1 MAVDIK
7 RRLTRGVAVLAIALG
22 AGQLVQSMSDKAP
35 QPRAA
40 DNQPAKQ
47 PKAIERVAA
56 TEIGDKPAPMVA
68 LDAPKNTE
76 SAPAKPQAPAPAPAP
91 APVLASTTPPDPA
104 TVIKTAPAAP
114 AQPAAAI
121 TPTAPAPK
129 PEPAPKVADTCP
141 VSLELANADNA
152 LIAVTLVAPC
162 HADERVVLKHAGL
175 TVTAKTTLTGALF
188 TNMPALVQDAQ
199 VEVMFK
205 DATSV
210 SASVAVPELATLRRF
225 AVQWQQDDAFQ
236 LHAFEDGS
244 DFGGPGDV
252 SQDNLH
258 QPIAGAP
265 AAGGFLTLLGDATTD
280 LPMLA
285 QVYTYPKDG
294 KIKPEIV
301 IEAAVTEAT
310 CGREVLGQTLQTT
323 TGAVKVSDMSLAMP
337 ECDAVGD
344 YLVLKNLVPDMN
356 IAAAN

>member
-7 RRLTRGVAVLAIALG
+7 RRLARGVAVLAIALA

-35 QPRAA
+35 SPRAA

-68 LDAPKNTE
+68 LDAPKNPE
-76 SAPAKPQAPAPAPAP
+76 AAPAKPQAP

-104 TVIKTAPAAP
+104 TVIKTAPVVP

-129 PEPAPKVADTCP
+129 PEPAPKVADACP

-188 TNMPALVQDAQ
+188 TDLPALVQDAK

-205 DATSV
+205 DTTAV

-252 SQDNLH
+252 SQTNLH
-258 QPIAGAP
+258 QPMAGAP
-265 AAGGFLTLLGDATTD
+265 SAGGFLTLLGDATTD

-285 QVYTYPKDG
+285 QVYTYPKDSQ
-294 KIKPEIV
+294 IKPEIV
-301 IEAAVTEAT
+301 IEAAVTEAS
-310 CGREVLGQTLQTT
+310 CGRELLGQTLQTSA
-323 TGAVKVSDMSLAMP
+323 GAVKVSDMSLAMP

>member
-7 RRLTRGVAVLAIALG
+7 RRLARGVAVIAIALG
-22 AGQLVQSMSDKAP
+22 AGQLVQSMSDKPPA
-35 QPRAA
+35 PRAA
-40 DNQPAKQ
+40 ENQIDKK

-56 TEIGDKPAPMVA
+56 TEVGEKPVPMVA
-68 LDAPKNTE
+68 LDPPKNPETL
-76 SAPAKPQAPAPAPAP
+76 PPKPQAPVVASVTVPDPAP
-91 APVLASTTPPDPA
+91 APVIEA
-104 TVIKTAPAAP
+104 APIAP
-114 AQPAAAI
+114 AQPIAA
-121 TPTAPAPK
+121 TVPTAPASK
-129 PEPAPKVADTCP
+129 PDAQPQAAVAEACP
-141 VSLELANADNA
+141 VSLELGNADNA
-152 LIAVTLVAPC
+152 LIAVTLIAPC

-175 TVTAKTTLTGALF
+175 TITAKTTLTGALF
-188 TNMPALVQDAQ
+188 VDLPALTQDAR

-210 SASVAVPELATLRRF
+210 SATVAVPELATLRRF

-252 SQDNLH
+252 SQTNPH
-258 QPIAGAP
+258 QPIAGSP
-265 AAGGFLTLLGDATTD
+265 AKGGFLTLLGDATTD

-285 QVYTYPKDG
+285 QVYTYPNDG

-301 IEAAVTEAT
+301 VEAAVTEAT
-310 CGREVLGQTLQTT
+310 CGREMLGQTLQTT
-323 TGAVKVSDMSLAMP
+323 TGPVKVSDMSLAMP

-356 IAAAN
+356 IASSN

>member
-1 MAVDIK
+1 MAVDMK
-7 RRLTRGVAVLAIALG
+7 RRIIRGIAVIAIALG
-22 AGQLVQSMSDKAP
+22 AGQLVQSMSGKAP
-35 QPRAA
+35 PPRAA
-40 DNQPAKQ
+40 ENQISKQ

-56 TEIGDKPAPMVA
+56 TEIGGKPAAVVALDKPAA
-68 LDAPKNTE
+68 
-76 SAPAKPQAPAPAPAP
+76 AKP
-91 APVLASTTPPDPA
+91 APVMASVTAPEATTPVVTPKAMPA
-104 TVIKTAPAAP
+104 AQIETAPKA
-114 AQPAAAI
+114 
-121 TPTAPAPK
+121 
-129 PEPAPKVADTCP
+129 EVADACP
-141 VSLELANADNA
+141 VSLELSIAENA

-188 TNMPALVQDAQ
+188 TDLPALMQAAE

-205 DATSV
+205 DNTSV
-210 SASVAVPELATLRRF
+210 AATVAVPELATLRRF

-252 SQDNLH
+252 SQTAPH
-258 QPIAGAP
+258 YPIAGVP
-265 AAGGFLTLLGDATTD
+265 AKGGFMTLLGDSSTD

-285 QVYTYPKDG
+285 QVYTYPTDST
-294 KIKPEIV
+294 IKPEIV
-301 IEAAVTEAT
+301 VEAAVTEAT

-323 TGAVKVSDMSLAMP
+323 ADAVKVSDMSLAMP

-344 YLVLKNLVPDMN
+344 YLVLKNLVPDMT